1 MSGQGRTLELAAPY
15 LFVVLWS
22 SAYIAIRASLPDVS
36 PLFFLTIRF
45 ALATALLLLVIATIR
60 RTWSSPTS
68 ACRAWTATSW

>member
-1 MSGQGRTLELAAPY
+1 MNGRGRTLELGAPY

-45 ALATALLLLVIATIR
+45 ALATGLLLLIIATIR
-60 RTWSSPTS
+60 RTWSSLGGVWHHLVI
-68 ACRAWTATSW
+68 A